1 MKTRKWAFLVLVF
14 SVSVL
19 LVGCGNDPDKLFSK
33 GEYEKAYPLFIER
46 AGPKEVALKTETTN
60 GNFDSR
66 NNAGNQAIHDYYYA
80 AECQAQLGN
89 NQEAEALYRRVVGL
103 SEFKIRIPNDKGA
116 LLKDSMD
123 SYFRSLRELRNQEVD
138 YGRRLED
145 WENRPPSGGTDPFD
159 DDDTDPFDDDDDTD
173 PFPSSGS
180 SGSNTDPFNDYD
192 DDDDTDPFPSSGSSS
207 SNTDPFND
215 YDYDDDD
222 DTDPFGS
229 SSSSGS
235 STDPFASPAAAS
247 SYSDDAPSRWWLDS
261 AYSTM
266 RTRQRD
272 FERLLYATTSGE
284 MPDIASIR
292 TKYES
297 FSRQVDNYC
306 MYGAPGGILFS
317 PDSLVSQI
325 AWSSLESAM
334 DGVRRDMYSASSNV
348 IYEEYALTLKEPQ
361 LVAQAK
367 AALARMGVDLAA
379 EEAAAPEDAADAAE
393 TTADD
398 TSVTV
403 DGDDATPFG
412 Q

>member
-1 MKTRKWAFLVLVF
+1 MKTRKWTFLILAF

-19 LVGCGNDPDKLFSK
+19 LAGCGNDPDKLFSK

-138 YGRRLED
+138 YGRRLRD

-159 DDDTDPFDDDDDTD
+159 DDDDDTDPFNDGGGSNTDPFNDDDDDDTD
-173 PFPSSGS
+173 PFNDGG
-180 SGSNTDPFNDYD
+180 GSNTDPFSA
-192 DDDDTDPFPSSGSSS
+192 P
-207 SNTDPFND
+207 
-215 YDYDDDD
+215 
-222 DTDPFGS
+222 
-229 SSSSGS
+229 
-235 STDPFASPAAAS
+235 AS

-272 FERLLYATTSGE
+272 FERLLYGTTSGE

-306 MYGAPGGILFS
+306 MYAAPGGILFS
-317 PDSLVSQI
+317 PDSFASQI
-325 AWSSLESAM
+325 AWTSLESAM

-348 IYEEYALTLKEPQ
+348 IYEEYSLTLKEPQ

-367 AALARMGVDLAA
+367 AALERMGVDLAA
-379 EEAAAPEDAADAAE
+379 EEAAAPDAADAGE

-403 DGDDATPFG
+403 DGDNATPFG